1 MILDFMIKEMMMMQ
15 AMIEIIINV
24 MLMTQ
29 KRKEWILSLKK

>member
-15 AMIEIIINV
+15 AMIEIMINV